1 MNSQV
6 IHMKKLINIVKSCPF
21 LKVMNS
27 NKAGICPMKVLDNC
41 FVFVSDSIAA
51 IIVSTNENMLLS
63 RTLVICSLALS
74 TWQDAEQTGKIEN
87 ICLIAEP
94 MNDVA
99 NSLHLTSVS
108 FYPHRENFGFSWSC
122 LSFLVRMIE
131 KFAFLFMVNKTTR
144 VLLINVGSPLNS
156 SG

>member
-63 RTLVICSLALS
+63 SNEDFGNLLISIIKLTRCRTNWENRKHLLDSRTHERCREFTSPNISFILS
-74 TWQDAEQTGKIEN
+74 SSEEFRVFM
-87 ICLIAEP
+87 E
-94 MNDVA
+94 
-99 NSLHLTSVS
+99 
-108 FYPHRENFGFSWSC
+108 
-122 LSFLVRMIE
+122 LSFFSCQSDRKVRIFVYG
-131 KFAFLFMVNKTTR
+131 KQDYPCAANKR
-144 VLLINVGSPLNS
+144 RLAVK
-156 SG
+156 